1 MGQSDFN
8 IGNSGSLILEGTVV
22 KGDIFSD
29 KNVCLKGTLTGN
41 VHCKATFFLPA
52 GAKVEGNVSC
62 ADLLS
67 AGLITGDQ
75 AAGVCA
81 AAVVLPAVEAVAET
95 ADDVAEEEAPDS
107 AAALVVVSAV
117 PPCAVQ

>member
-67 AGLITGDQ
+67 AGLITGDVQ
-75 AAGVCA
+75 VSGKACLKGH
-81 AAVVLPAVEAVAET
+81 
-95 ADDVAEEEAPDS
+95 
-107 AAALVVVSAV
+107 LVTSCLLLHPRTVIEKGLKLQDRTVK
-117 PPCAVQ
+117 

>member
-1 MGQSDFN
+1 MSQSDFN

-67 AGLITGDQ
+67 AGLITGDVQ
-75 AAGVCA
+75 VSGKAC
-81 AAVVLPAVEAVAET
+81 LKE
-95 ADDVAEEEAPDS
+95 
-107 AAALVVVSAV
+107 SAV
-117 PPCAVQ
+117 IKGHLVTSCLLLHPRTVIEKGLKLQDRTVK